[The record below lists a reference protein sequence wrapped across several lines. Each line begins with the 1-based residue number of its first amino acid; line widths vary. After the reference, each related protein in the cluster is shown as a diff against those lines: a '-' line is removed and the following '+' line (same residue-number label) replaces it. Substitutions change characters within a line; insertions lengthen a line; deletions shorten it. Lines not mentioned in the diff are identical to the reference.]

1 MINVFVTARIMY
13 IVKTSK
19 LVYIFFEGFERTKK
33 INSPKQLAAMNY
45 VVTYNNMRK
54 KMLSVDS

>member
-19 LVYIFFEGFERTKK
+19 LVYIFFEGSNEQKK
-33 INSPKQLAAMNY
+33 INSPEQLTAMNY
-45 VVTYNNMRK
+45 VVTYNSLRK